1 MRPCVV
7 VKWGG
12 GLITNKST
20 MKTVNAEVIDALA
33 EEVRTVINN
42 GVDVLLVHG
51 AGSFGH
57 LRAKQYRLADGHI
70 EGFNDGE
77 MTQGDAVKAVQ
88 QDMLELNDR
97 VMDAL
102 TAHDVSAVRW
112 SPHRWVNGTGLNF
125 NADLE
130 VFRTAPHG
138 IVVVTY
144 GDVVPCEPPR
154 MFGILSGDDL
164 VARLAKEVERVTR
177 VVFAMGGVDG
187 VLRSPPVDGF
197 EQDLIEV
204 LTPSTAFEGEHAAH
218 MDVTGG
224 IGLKV
229 HRGFE
234 AARDGCE
241 VILVNGEV
249 RGRLA
254 DACLGNSVVGT
265 SLLADER

>member
-70 EGFNDGE
+70 EGFNNGE
-77 MTQGDAVKAVQ
+77 MTQGDAVIAVR

-102 TAHDVSAVRW
+102 TAHDITAVRW
-112 SPHRWVNGTGLNF
+112 SPHRWVNGTGLDF
-125 NADLE
+125 DADLE
-130 VFRTAPHG
+130 VFRTAPLG

-154 MFGILSGDDL
+154 MFCILSGDDL
-164 VARLAKEVERVTR
+164 VARLALEVDRVDR

-187 VLRSPPVDGF
+187 VLRTPPVDGF

-204 LTPSTAFEGEHAAH
+204 LTPSTAYRGEHATQ

-234 AARDGCE
+234 AARNGCE
-241 VILVNGEV
+241 VFLVNGEV
-249 RGRLA
+249 RGRLT
-254 DACLGNSVVGT
+254 DACLGKSVVGT
-265 SLLADER
+265 LLLVDEP